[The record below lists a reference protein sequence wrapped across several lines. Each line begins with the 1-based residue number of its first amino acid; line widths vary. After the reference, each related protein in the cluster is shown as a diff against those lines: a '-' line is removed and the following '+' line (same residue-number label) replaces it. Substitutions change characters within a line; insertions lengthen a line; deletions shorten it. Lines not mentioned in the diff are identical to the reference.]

1 MPLNQGQP
9 PRKLVTH
16 HVGPIY
22 CGDSSGRFL
31 ALGNDRSTENPVFG
45 NLFASDDLGKTW
57 TWLEPQTLNQHCQ
70 GYSGI
75 ASNGQ
80 LVLIVDAAGQNV
92 FRSLDA
98 GDSWEGPFPTGSSRV
113 TLSVV
118 QGEFWLAGATSRA
131 SADGKVWRDLPTAVP
146 GGKIAASD
154 RGTLIS
160 IDRQRFNILRSAD
173 GGETWSEVHTFQP
186 ETEHVHGAQGLR
198 DIAFSYVTSQPPG
211 R

>member
-1 MPLNQGQP
+1 MLNEQ
-9 PRKLVTH
+9 
-16 HVGPIY
+16 
-22 CGDSSGRFL
+22 
-31 ALGNDRSTENPVFG
+31 
-45 NLFASDDLGKTW
+45 
-57 TWLEPQTLNQHCQ
+57 CQ

-80 LVLIVDAAGQNV
+80 LVLIVDASGQNV

-98 GDSWEGPFPTGSSRV
+98 GNTWEGPLPTGVSLV

-118 QGEFWLAGATSRA
+118 KGEFWLAGANSRA
-131 SADGKVWRDLPTAVP
+131 SADGKVWRDLPAAVP
-146 GGKIAASD
+146 SGKIAASD

-160 IDRQRFNILRSAD
+160 IDRQRFNILRSAN
-173 GGETWSEVHTFQP
+173 GGQTWSQVHSFQP

-198 DIAFSYVTSQPPG
+198 DIAFGYATAQPLD